1 MHKYQVK
8 LTPTSSFF
16 FGTEKH
22 SGLANNG
29 DTIANYFV
37 ESNLYPQQTTI
48 LGALRY
54 FLLQNADEA
63 VFKNN
68 RIQDKTLAADL
79 IGPASFGMTDKRQDF
94 GNILKLGPLYLLKD
108 NEPFHFAPLDHGNSM
123 NANGT
128 LVNNSKTNYTAK
140 YHATFIAEKLVN
152 GKGESEQLSDL
163 IKDQVQVGNK
173 KNSEEEGYYKQN
185 LKHMKKE
192 WAFAIDLETKNE
204 IKNETKFVT
213 LGGEKSIFRI
223 EFKAIEEFQNLGG
236 IPKYDRPQSY
246 ILCQSD
252 CYIETSALQ
261 ELASWGITEAVSF
274 RNLRATV
281 KDTNKYASLNVK
293 DANKLKRTQRLNL
306 LKRGS
311 VIYFDKPENLKK
323 AIGLIQEQENAIK
336 IGFNHITIQNE
347 I

>member
-1 MHKYQVK
+1 MPKYQVK

-22 SGLANNG
+22 SGLAENE

-54 FLLQNADEA
+54 FLLQNASDL

-68 RIQDKTLAADL
+68 RIQDRKLASDL
-79 IGPASFGMTDKRQDF
+79 IGPSSFGMNESLQGF
-94 GNILKLGPLYLLKD
+94 GEIEKIGPLYLLKD
-108 NEPFHFAPLDHGNSM
+108 NESFRFGPYDHGSSM
-123 NANGT
+123 DADGT
-128 LVNNSKTNYTAK
+128 LLNDSKKQYTAK
-140 YHATFIAEKLVN
+140 YHAAFIAEKLVN
-152 GKGESEQLSDL
+152 AKGESEKLSDI

-185 LKHMKKE
+185 LKFMIKD
-192 WAFAIDLETKNE
+192 WAFAVELETENE
-204 IKNETKFVT
+204 LKNETKFVT
-213 LGGEKSIFRI
+213 LGGEKSIFKI
-223 EFKAIEEFQNLGG
+223 EFTPLDSSQVANGM
-236 IPKYDRPQSY
+236 PKFDRQQSY
-246 ILCQSD
+246 IFCQSD
-252 CYIETSALQ
+252 CYLETSPLQ
-261 ELASWGITEAVSF
+261 EFASWGITEAVSF

-293 DANKLKRTQRLNL
+293 DANKLKRTHRLNL

-311 VIYFDKPENLKK
+311 IIYFDKPENLKK
-323 AIGLIQEQENAIK
+323 AIELFQKQENAIK
-336 IGFNHITIQNE
+336 IGFNHITIQK
-347 I
+347 